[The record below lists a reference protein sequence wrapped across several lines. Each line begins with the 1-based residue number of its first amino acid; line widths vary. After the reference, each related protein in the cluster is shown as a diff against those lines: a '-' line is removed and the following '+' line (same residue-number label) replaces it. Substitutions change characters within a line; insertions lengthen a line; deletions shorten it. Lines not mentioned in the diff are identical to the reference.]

1 VDAEKI
7 IMKKIG
13 LVLSGGGVRGF
24 AHLGL
29 LKYLDELGIQIHAI
43 SGVSAGAIAGVLY
56 AAGYKPD
63 EIFGIMRKSKYF
75 SYTGFSLRKEGLF
88 PMEPM
93 KKTLHQLI
101 PEDSY
106 EKLKIKFFATATDFS
121 NDKAV
126 TFSRGKLIDTVIA
139 SASVPVIF
147 EPVRI
152 NDSVFFDGGLL
163 NNLPVEP
170 LKKICDAIIGC
181 HVNKIDTSPQKTTKL
196 SKNSILEKC
205 FHMAIEETVYKK
217 GKECDV
223 FIEPPLSD
231 FNMFDTAAADKIF
244 KIGYD
249 EAVKFKREFSVLQSV
264 TT

>member
-1 VDAEKI
+1 
-7 IMKKIG
+7 MKKIG

-29 LKYLDELGIQIHAI
+29 LKYLDELGIKIHAI

-63 EIFGIMRKSKYF
+63 TIFEIMKKSKYF
-75 SYTGFSLRKEGLF
+75 SYSGFSLRREGLF

-93 KKTLHQLI
+93 KKTLHKLI
-101 PEDSY
+101 PDDSF
-106 EKLKIKFFATATDFS
+106 EKLKIKFFVTATDFT
-121 NDKAV
+121 NDTAV
-126 TFSRGKLIDTVIA
+126 TFAKGKLIETVIA

-152 NDSVFFDGGLL
+152 NGSVYFDGGLL

-170 LKKICDAIIGC
+170 LKKTCDTIIGC
-181 HVNKIDTSPQKTTKL
+181 HVNKIDTNPVKTSKL
-196 SKNSILEKC
+196 SKSSILEKC

-223 FIEPPLSD
+223 FIEPQLSD
-231 FNMFDTAAADKIF
+231 YNMFDTAPAEKIF
-244 KIGYD
+244 KIGYE
-249 EAVKFKREFSVLQSV
+249 EAAKFKKHLSALAD
-264 TT
+264 